1 MTRIPDSAA
10 RHAAAALIVAFPV
23 CIGGYQ
29 QSTLAQASVPVEHV
43 VVDRSGP
50 GDPWGKTVGEING
63 DGRPDLVVGGH
74 EGGGLVWYENPSWR
88 KHVIAS
94 AGVFSTDHEVT
105 DIDGDGRND
114 VVSLM
119 EDRLVWFRNS
129 GDRWTIEEIDRERL
143 HDVEIA
149 DLDGDGR
156 PDIAARGQLA
166 FEGSGDRLHLY
177 YQRAL
182 GGWDRRTVE
191 VPAGEGLKVQD
202 IDGDGRADIV
212 INGIWL
218 KNPTRRDGAWQRYV
232 YTRSWTWSHTYVA
245 VGDINGDGRLDI
257 VLSPAESAGER
268 YRISWFE
275 APSDRTVEWA
285 EHVIDADVEAVHHFV
300 GVADFDMDGRA
311 DIVSAMMHSG
321 KPPTEVKIYVNQD
334 FGSSWYKEV
343 LSTKG
348 SHSMRIVDI
357 DGDGD
362 PDLFGA
368 NFSGERQNP
377 ELWIN
382 VICKQDLGCRC
393 WRRHEIDSARPGK
406 AVFINAADLDG
417 DGRIDI
423 AAGSWWYR
431 NPGKRAG
438 SWERRGF
445 GEPAY
450 DVVLLA
456 DLDGDGDTDALAT
469 RWRQEKD
476 DARFVYAENDG
487 HGLFTLHTDMP
498 VGAGDFLQGVAL
510 GRFTADD
517 RWQIAL
523 SWHLPEKGVWLLT
536 VPAEPAKQPW
546 PLERISPVSQDEA
559 LSAGDIDRDGRP
571 DLLLGTIWLRNE
583 SEKWRPFAIDPARTN
598 PDRNRLADMNGDGRL
613 DAIVGFEAISRAGDV
628 VWYEQGSD
636 ATKPWIR
643 HLVGS
648 VTGPMSLDVADVDDD
663 GDLDIVVGEHD
674 LERPAS
680 ARLVYFENL
689 DGTGT
694 RWREHVIFAG
704 DEHHDGAVALDMD
717 GDRDLDVLSIGW
729 GHEKVLLYERLTP
742 GCRVNES
749 GKYR

>member
-1 MTRIPDSAA
+1 MTGIPDSTV
-10 RHAAAALIVAFPV
+10 RRAAAALIVAFLV
-23 CIGGYQ
+23 FVGGCQ
-29 QSTLAQASVPVEHV
+29 RSTPALASVPVEHV
-43 VVDRSGP
+43 VVDRNAP
-50 GDPWGKTVGEING
+50 GDPWGKAVGDING

-74 EGGGLVWYENPSWR
+74 DGGGLVWYENPGWEKR
-88 KHVIAS
+88 VIARE
-94 AGVFSTDHEVT
+94 GIFSTDHEVA

-119 EDRLVWFRNS
+119 EDRLVWFRNA
-129 GDRWTIEEIDRERL
+129 GDRWIIEEIDRERL

-156 PDIAARGQLA
+156 QDIVARGQLA
-166 FEGSGDRLHLY
+166 FEGSGDRVHLY
-177 YQRAL
+177 FQRTQ
-182 GGWDRRTVE
+182 GGWDQRAVE

-202 IDGDGRADIV
+202 IDGDGRPDIV
-212 INGIWL
+212 INSIWL
-218 KNPTRRDGAWQRYV
+218 KNPPHRDGAWQQHV
-232 YTRSWTWSHTYVA
+232 YTRRWTWKHTYVA

-257 VLSPAESAGER
+257 VLSPAETAGER

-275 APSDRTVEWA
+275 APRDRTQEWA
-285 EHVIDADVEAVHHFV
+285 EHVIDAGVEAVHHFV

-311 DIVSAMMHSG
+311 DVVSAMMHQG
-321 KPPTEVKIYVNQD
+321 KPPAEVKIYLNQD
-334 FGSSWYKEV
+334 KGRTWSKQV
-343 LSTKG
+343 LSAKG

-368 NFSGERQNP
+368 NWGGKNQHP

-382 VICKQDLGCRC
+382 STCKPVLGCPC
-393 WRRHEIDSARPGK
+393 WRRHEIDSSRPGK
-406 AVFINAADLDG
+406 AVFINAVDLDG
-417 DGRIDI
+417 DGNVDI

-431 NPGKRAG
+431 NPGNPAG
-438 SWERRGF
+438 AWERRAF

-487 HGLFTLHTDMP
+487 LGHFTLHTDMP

-510 GRFTADD
+510 GRFTAGD

-523 SWHLPEKGVWLLT
+523 SWHLPDKGVWLLT
-536 VPAEPAKQPW
+536 VPAEPARQPW
-546 PLERISPVSQDEA
+546 PLKRISSISQDEA
-559 LSAGDIDRDGRP
+559 LSAGDIDGDGRP

-583 SEKWRPFAIDPARTN
+583 GDKWRPFVIDPARTN
-598 PDRNRLADMNGDGRL
+598 PDRNRLADINGDGRL
-613 DAIVGFEAISRAGDV
+613 DAIVGFEAISQAGDV
-628 VWYEQGSD
+628 VWYQQGSD

-643 HLVGS
+643 HPVGT
-648 VTGPMSLDVADVDDD
+648 VTGPMSLDVADIDDD
-663 GDLDIVVGEHD
+663 GDLDIIVGEHD
-674 LERPAS
+674 LKNPVS
-680 ARLVYFENL
+680 ARLVLFENL
-689 DGTGT
+689 NGKGTQ
-694 RWREHVIFAG
+694 WREHVIYTG
-704 DEHHDGAVALDMD
+704 DEHHDGAVALDID
-717 GDRDLDVLSIGW
+717 GDGDLDVLSIGW
-729 GHEKVLLYERLTP
+729 GHGKVLLYERLQP

-749 GKYR
+749 GKNR